1 MNEFPGFVARK
12 EAEDVNVSPT
22 HPLKEAAL
30 LVVGVT
36 GGALILFII
45 VVVLVE
51 SIAPLM
57 PPGLEK
63 VMFGGWVGPVVEP
76 AEGGGVMQERCE
88 VILGRLL
95 EHWPEAPY
103 EFRIVIQPSDDI
115 NAFAVP
121 GGTILVTTALME
133 AVGDDEELAFVLGH
147 ELGHFAH
154 RDHLRGLGSGI
165 AVGLISSGLGA
176 SGVGKP
182 VLQLINHVERLASRS
197 VERQQEIAADAF
209 GRALLLEVYG
219 DSRGAMEFLARLDE
233 VGQSNSQLLGY
244 LRTHPGARERIL
256 ALESV
261 SEEGSSH

>member
-1 MNEFPGFVARK
+1 LSEFPGFVARK
-12 EAEDVNVSPT
+12 EVEDVNVSAT

-30 LVVGVT
+30 LVIGVT
-36 GGALILFII
+36 GGALVLFII
-45 VVVLVE
+45 IVVLVE

-63 VMFGGWVGPVVEP
+63 AMFGGWVGGVEP
-76 AEGGGVMQERCE
+76 AEGGDVMQGRCE
-88 VILGRLL
+88 LILGRLL

-165 AVGLISSGLGA
+165 AVGLISGGLGA
-176 SGVGKP
+176 GGVGKP

-219 DSRGAMEFLARLDE
+219 DSRGAMVFLERLDE
-233 VGQSNSQLLGY
+233 VGQSNSRLLGY

-261 SEEGSSH
+261 LEEGSSH